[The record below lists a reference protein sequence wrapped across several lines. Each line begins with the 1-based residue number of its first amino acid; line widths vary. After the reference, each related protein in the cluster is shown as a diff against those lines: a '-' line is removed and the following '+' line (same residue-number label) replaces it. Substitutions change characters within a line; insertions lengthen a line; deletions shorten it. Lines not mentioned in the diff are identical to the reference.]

1 MSKSFL
7 GPLFFWAVR
16 DLRRRPLESCL
27 LTAALLFT
35 VALTATPLL
44 FTQAATTTWVRI
56 LESAPSLVIRE
67 FNAMGWTPLPADE
80 SVAIAKSVTG
90 VIAARARVWGHVAG
104 PSGLLTVIGI
114 DPNRPPRWAA
124 MVPNEGEVI
133 VSADIERKRAA
144 SDLTVVGQNVATLK
158 VIGKF
163 KAHTDLAVNKALL
176 IHIENAREILGFPT
190 GYASDLA
197 IDVFNPAEEAA
208 IRPDLVAAFPRPV
221 RITTRTETAGIHAA
235 GLAHRGGMAMA
246 TLIPTLLALCLL
258 VTVTVRER
266 LGRRF
271 EIGLLKA
278 LGWTTGDIATLQM
291 LRAVAISVTAMAG
304 GMLVAFIL
312 VYHHGT
318 NWPGIFYPEWQDL
331 PSRLSFHLVD
341 LTLPL
346 IESAGL
352 VVLPFLVA
360 TIGTTLRCAVSDPGE
375 MLERTNF

>member
-1 MSKSFL
+1 MSTSFP
-7 GPLFFWAVR
+7 GSLFFWAVR

-27 LTAALLFT
+27 LTAALLLT

-44 FTQAATTTWVRI
+44 FTQAATTTWDKI

-80 SVAIAKSVTG
+80 SVAIAKNVTG

-114 DPNRPPRWAA
+114 DPNRPPPWAA
-124 MVPNEGEVI
+124 MVPNKGEVV
-133 VSADIERKRAA
+133 VSIDIEKEIAA
-144 SDLTVVGQNVATLK
+144 PELTVIGQKAATLK
-158 VIGKF
+158 VIGQF
-163 KAHTDLAVNKALL
+163 TAHTDLAVNKALL
-176 IHIENAREILGFPT
+176 IHIENAREILGLPT

-197 IDVFNPAEEAA
+197 VDVFNPAEEAA
-208 IRPDLVAAFPRPV
+208 IQPDLVAAFPRPV
-221 RITTRTETAGIHAA
+221 RITSRTETAGIHAA
-235 GLAHRGGMAMA
+235 GLARRGGMALA
-246 TLIPTLLALCLL
+246 TLVPALLALCLL

-271 EIGLLKA
+271 EIGLLKT
-278 LGWTTGDIATLQM
+278 LGWTTGNIATLQV
-291 LRAVAISVTAMAG
+291 LRAVALSVTAMAA

-318 NWPGIFYPEWQDL
+318 YWPGIFFPQWQAL
-331 PSRLSFHLVD
+331 PSRLAFHPLD
-341 LTLPL
+341 LALPL
-346 IESAGL
+346 IETTGL

-360 TIGTTLRCAVSDPGE
+360 TLGTTLRCAVSDPGE